1 MALPVLTQPEFF
13 TNIPS
18 SGKEIKYT
26 PFTVKQ
32 QKALFFAL
40 ESKSIKEISNAVHN
54 IIDEC
59 VITNIKIDELA
70 PFDIEYIFLQLR
82 GKSIGEIIELNVKHQ
97 DPENECTHATQVNVN
112 LDDIKVTIPDDYSNK
127 IMVHDKIGVV
137 ISYPKFKDA
146 EKYDNIEGKP
156 SEVFEM
162 LIDNIEMVFDEN
174 EVYDNFSKQELNT
187 FVDSLGTD
195 ALTKMLDFYKKMP
208 KLSHKIEF
216 TCPQCGKTEEV
227 IVEGLQ
233 SFFT

>member
-1 MALPVLTQPEFF
+1 MTLPVLTQPEFF
-13 TNIPS
+13 ATIPS

-40 ESKSIKEISNAVHN
+40 ESKSIKEIANAVEN
-54 IIDEC
+54 IMQEC
-59 VITNIKIDELA
+59 VITPVKINDLA

-82 GKSIGEIIELNVKHQ
+82 GKSIGEIIELNIKHQ
-97 DPENECTHATQVNVN
+97 DPKNECSHATQVSVN
-112 LDDIKVTIPDDYSNK
+112 LEDIKVTIPDDYSNK

-146 EKYDNIEGKP
+146 EKYENIEGKP
-156 SEVFEM
+156 SELFE
-162 LIDNIEMVFDEN
+162 LIIDNIEMVFDEN
-174 EVYDNFSKQELNT
+174 EVYDNFSRQELNT
-187 FVDSLGTD
+187 FVDSLGTE
-195 ALTKMLDFYKKMP
+195 ALTKMLDFYKRMP

-216 TCPQCGKTEEV
+216 TCPQCNENEEV
-227 IVEGLQ
+227 VVEGLQ